1 MAFLHGVDTQEI
13 KIGTETITEVKSA
26 VIGLVG
32 TAPKGPINKPTL
44 VYSASDAAQFG
55 TFAEHG
61 LTSGYSIPAAIDA
74 IHAHG
79 AGTIVVVNVFI
90 PSENTETEKTITDE
104 VLTFAEDNKATVTH
118 PEKVSNLVLTSAD
131 GATIYELNT
140 DYTFDAETGAITKV
154 AEGALAEV
162 ASVKAN
168 YKYVET
174 IKTDNN
180 VKDIAAAD
188 IIGSTS
194 EKGERTG
201 LQALEDVFSLYGFNP
216 KILICPG
223 WSEQNGVREAML
235 TIAEKLRAIC
245 LIDAPVG
252 VSVTDCI
259 TARGAEGTFDW
270 QTTSERAYLL
280 YPHVKRYDQE
290 TDADQLC
297 PYSSVMAGLI
307 AQTDRDD
314 GYWFSPSNRSIS
326 RITGVE
332 RKLTSRYSDP
342 NCEVNRLNEKGIT
355 SILNDYGTGY
365 KSYGNR
371 LANFPGISG
380 ITTFITCRRVAD
392 MIEDTLEQNMA
403 QFIDRPL
410 NSAIIS
416 DIISLG
422 SSYLRKLEARG
433 AIIGGTCYA
442 SSEDNTAESLAD
454 GRLVVY
460 YEFTPPAALE
470 RITNKVVLTNKYYG
484 S

>member
-32 TAPKGPINKPTL
+32 TAPKGTINKPTL
-44 VYSASDAAQFG
+44 VYNASDAAQFG
-55 TFAEHG
+55 IFAEHG

-74 IHAHG
+74 IHAYG
-79 AGTIVVVNVFI
+79 AGTVVVVNVFT
-90 PSENTETEKTITDE
+90 PSETSETEITITDE
-104 VLTFAEDNKATVTH
+104 VLTFAEDKATVAH
-118 PEKVSNLVLTSAD
+118 PEKVSNLVLTSPD
-131 GATIYELNT
+131 GETTYELNT

-154 AEGALAEV
+154 AEGTLAEV
-162 ASVKAN
+162 SSVKAS
-168 YKYVET
+168 YKYSET

-180 VKDIAAAD
+180 VKDITAAD

-194 EKGERTG
+194 EQGERTG

-235 TIAEKLRAIC
+235 AVAEKLRAIC

-252 VSVTDCI
+252 ISVTDCI
-259 TARGAEGTFDW
+259 SARGAEGKFDW

-280 YPHVKRYDQE
+280 YPHLKRYDQE
-290 TDADQLC
+290 TDEDQLC
-297 PYSSVMAGLI
+297 PYSPSMAGLI
-307 AQTDRDD
+307 AKTDRDD
-314 GYWFSPSNRSIS
+314 GYWFSPSNRTLSG
-326 RITGVE
+326 ITGIE
-332 RKLTSRYSDP
+332 KKLTSRYSDP
-342 NCEVNRLNEKGIT
+342 DCEVNRLNEKGIT
-355 SILNDYGTGY
+355 SVMNSYGTGY

-371 LANFPGISG
+371 LANFPSTSG
-380 ITTFITCRRVAD
+380 LTTFITCRRVAD
-392 MIEDTLEQNMA
+392 MIEDTLEENMA

-410 NSAIIS
+410 NSAIVS

-422 SSYLRKLEARG
+422 ASYLRKLEARG
-433 AIIGGTCYA
+433 AILGGTCYA

-470 RITNKVVLTNKYYG
+470 RITNKVVLSNKYYA